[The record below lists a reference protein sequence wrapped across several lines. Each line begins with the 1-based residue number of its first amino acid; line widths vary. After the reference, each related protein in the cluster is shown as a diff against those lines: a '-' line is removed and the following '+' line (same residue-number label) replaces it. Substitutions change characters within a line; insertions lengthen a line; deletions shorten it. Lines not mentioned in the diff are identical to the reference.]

1 MKQCFARYF
10 AIIIVFIVTGSDVP
24 GTAQGAGK
32 YGSLTGCV
40 RDSKTER
47 ALFGAQVTLSAGLE
61 TYRTKT
67 DKDGHYFFT
76 GIPGGTQFPVSVSCP
91 YYKDVSTH
99 VSIQQGAMIQKDIK
113 LSSLYL
119 HLLYPNGGEKI
130 FAGSEQH
137 ISWVSVG
144 ITSLR
149 LEFSINSGRDWQ
161 LITAHTDASSGSYI
175 WDVPDIPSSEYL
187 IRVTDTANENI
198 YDISD
203 STFSNDST

>member
-1 MKQCFARYF
+1 MYF
-10 AIIIVFIVTGSDVP
+10 IIMTALILTGIGLP

-40 RDSKTER
+40 RDSKTEL
-47 ALFGAQVTLSAGLE
+47 ALSGVQVTMSAGLE
-61 TYRTKT
+61 TYSTET
-67 DKDGHYFFT
+67 DKDGHYFFN
-76 GIPGGTQFPVSVSCP
+76 GIPVGTKFPLTVSCP
-91 YYKDVSTH
+91 YYKEISTH
-99 VSIQQGAMIQKDIK
+99 FSIQPETTTQKDVK

-137 ISWVSVG
+137 ISWISVG
-144 ITSLR
+144 ITSLK
-149 LEFSINSGRDWQ
+149 LEFSINGGRDWQ
-161 LITAHTDASSGSYI
+161 LITANADASSGSYI

-187 IRVTDTANENI
+187 IRITDTANENI
-198 YDISD
+198 YDVSD